1 MSREHI
7 QNKANADIDEA
18 SLGFEQRLTTAEQH
32 LREKEQDLRKDAQAL
47 AQPLKDEE
55 LEWISADGNRT
66 GTTTLGSRMK
76 RLQKTVDTQEQELA
90 YQLDDWNNCQTEL
103 REMVLQYFGP
113 EGLKQME
120 EGMFE
125 VGNALSEE
133 FMEFK
138 EEIDAEKKRFAA
150 MIKEARNASVKQM
163 KQSEEVSDSINYA
176 FLQTDH
182 IRAQKLY
189 LRQKKIEEDFL
200 AMLADEEY

>member
-1 MSREHI
+1 MSRECI
-7 QNKANADIDEA
+7 QNKANANIDEA
-18 SLGFEQRLTTAEQH
+18 SIGFERRLIAADKQ
-32 LREKEQDLRKDAQAL
+32 LREKEQGLRKDIQTL
-47 AQPLKDEE
+47 TQSLKDEE

-66 GTTTLGSRMK
+66 GITTLGSRMH

-90 YQLDDWNNCQTEL
+90 RQLDDWNKCQAEL

-113 EGLKQME
+113 DGLKQME

-125 VGNALSEE
+125 VGNALSAELE
-133 FMEFK
+133 EFK

-150 MIKEARNASVKQM
+150 MIKEARNASIKQM
-163 KQSEEVSDSINYA
+163 KQSEEVSRSIDYP
-176 FLQTDH
+176 FFHTDH
-182 IRAQKLY
+182 IRVQKLY

>member
-7 QNKANADIDEA
+7 QNKADANIDEV
-18 SLGFEQRLTTAEQH
+18 SHGFEQRLTKADQH

-47 AQPLKDEE
+47 TQPLKDEE

-76 RLQKTVDTQEQELA
+76 RLQKTVETQEEELA
-90 YQLDDWNNCQTEL
+90 RQLDEWNKCQAEL
-103 REMVLQYFGP
+103 REMVLQYFGLQ
-113 EGLKQME
+113 GLKQME

-138 EEIDAEKKRFAA
+138 EEIDAEKQRFAA

-163 KQSEEVSDSINYA
+163 KQSEEVSDSTDYA
-176 FLQTDH
+176 FFHTDH
-182 IRAQKLY
+182 IRVQKLY

>member
-7 QNKANADIDEA
+7 QNKANADIDAA
-18 SLGFEQRLTTAEQH
+18 SLGFEQRLTIADQH
-32 LREKEQDLRKDAQAL
+32 LREKEQDLFKETQAMT
-47 AQPLKDEE
+47 QPLKDEE
-55 LEWISADGNRT
+55 LEWTSADGNRT
-66 GTTTLGSRMK
+66 GTTILGVRMNK
-76 RLQKTVDTQEQELA
+76 LQKAVDAHEQELA
-90 YQLDDWNNCQTEL
+90 RQLDEWNKCQAEL
-103 REMVLQYFGP
+103 RDMVLQYFGP

-120 EGMFE
+120 EGIFE

-138 EEIDAEKKRFAA
+138 EEIDAEKKRFAT

-163 KQSEEVSDSINYA
+163 KQSEEVSDSIDYA
-176 FLQTDH
+176 FFHTDH
-182 IRAQKLY
+182 IRIQKLY